1 MRKAGYLV
9 GAGRHP
15 FGWWLPGTLA
25 ETLGRLAR
33 HAQPLDV
40 ALIRS
45 IFIHEIPALRR
56 VWPGR
61 IVVDCHD
68 SDVHLAG
75 ELLTTVRGAARLGP
89 WANLLGVRRVVARYL
104 PLADEVWAASAE
116 DAARL
121 GGQARGARLLV
132 VPSGMDERQ
141 AATAAEPGIDGT
153 ACSWRTSAMVPTRA
167 ERTGCSARC
176 GPRYASVW
184 APPHFDW
191 SVRGCRRRSS
201 GWRPP
206 PPG

>member
-1 MRKAGYLV
+1 MGPGDDEETASAGRLDGGVTYLTEGRAEPREALAARVMRKAGYLV

-89 WANLLGVRRVVARYL
+89 WANLLGVAPRRG
-104 PLADEVWAASAE
+104 PLS
-116 DAARL
+116 AAR
-121 GGQARGARLLV
+121 R
-132 VPSGMDERQ
+132 
-141 AATAAEPGIDGT
+141 
-153 ACSWRTSAMVPTRA
+153 
-167 ERTGCSARC
+167 
-176 GPRYASVW
+176 
-184 APPHFDW
+184 
-191 SVRGCRRRSS
+191 
-201 GWRPP
+201 
-206 PPG
+206 